1 MKSKAF
7 VLLLIPLAGLL
18 SAQPGEVGPSSAPQ
32 IAELSGLVTRYDE
45 KSASFI
51 PVRIGEPISEPTLL
65 LTAAGA
71 ELMIAFPSQIV
82 ARLGENTQAVVG
94 PEREGRIEVDLQ
106 LGTLTAL
113 LDPERKKDGAP
124 AFAVRGSGG
133 VTEATGTFYAVTEY
147 KGQTYTSVKKG
158 EVKKKTI
165 PPAKPDFAAYL
176 KRAKSKAA
184 SEKSSRSE

>member
-106 LGTLTAL
+106 LGTLTA
-113 LDPERKKDGAP
+113 
-124 AFAVRGSGG
+124 
-133 VTEATGTFYAVTEY
+133 
-147 KGQTYTSVKKG
+147 
-158 EVKKKTI
+158 
-165 PPAKPDFAAYL
+165 
-176 KRAKSKAA
+176 
-184 SEKSSRSE
+184 

>member
-71 ELMIAFPSQIV
+71 ELMIAPRS
-82 ARLGENTQAVVG
+82 GEDTIKLKSRTW
-94 PEREGRIEVDLQ
+94 EE
-106 LGTLTAL
+106 AL
-113 LDPERKKDGAP
+113 D
-124 AFAVRGSGG
+124 
-133 VTEATGTFYAVTEY
+133 FYPL
-147 KGQTYTSVKKG
+147 
-158 EVKKKTI
+158 I
-165 PPAKPDFAAYL
+165 NDDN
-176 KRAKSKAA
+176 
-184 SEKSSRSE
+184 